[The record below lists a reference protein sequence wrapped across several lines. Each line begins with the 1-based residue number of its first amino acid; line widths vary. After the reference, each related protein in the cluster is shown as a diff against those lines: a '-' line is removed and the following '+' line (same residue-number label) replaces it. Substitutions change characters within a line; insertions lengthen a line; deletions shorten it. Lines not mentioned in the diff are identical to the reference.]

1 MGGGQLYSAL
11 EMEKIVH
18 CKLIYNSTE
27 IRGFSQHIA
36 LEKNF
41 KKFPIIFI

>member
-1 MGGGQLYSAL
+1 MGGGQLHSAL

-27 IRGFSQHIA
+27 IRGLFSTYCSREK
-36 LEKNF
+36 LENF
-41 KKFPIIFI
+41 SNCI